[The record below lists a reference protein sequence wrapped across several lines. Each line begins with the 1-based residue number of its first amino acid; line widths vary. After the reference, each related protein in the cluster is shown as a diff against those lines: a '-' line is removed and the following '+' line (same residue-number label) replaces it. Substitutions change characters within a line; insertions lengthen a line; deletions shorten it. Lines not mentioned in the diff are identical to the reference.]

1 MQCSLNDIPDLG
13 LMGIVMHRVMQM
25 AKSRYQEFDLNWSQA
40 SILFTLHDHSS
51 MSQKAL
57 ASQFN
62 MSPPAITSAIQKL
75 ERGGYLARTRSEQDE
90 RVVTLS
96 LTGGGRQALER
107 AGARL
112 AHYHELLERLPAWV
126 KENVRRGV
134 HAADYAL
141 DYLQDQIKGE
151 QDGC

>member
-75 ERGGYLARTRSEQDE
+75 ERGGYIKRRPDE
-90 RVVTLS
+90 SDQRVMRLE
-96 LTGGGRQALER
+96 LTEKGTSCIQAVRDVAEEIRELVFRGMTQEEIMLFRRLLIQINTNLE
-107 AGARL
+107 
-112 AHYHELLERLPAWV
+112 
-126 KENVRRGV
+126 
-134 HAADYAL
+134 
-141 DYLQDQIKGE
+141 
-151 QDGC
+151 

>member
-75 ERGGYLARTRSEQDE
+75 ERGGYIKRRPDE
-90 RVVTLS
+90 SDQRVMRLELTEKGTSCIQAVRDVTEEIRELVFRGMTQEEIM
-96 LTGGGRQALER
+96 LFRRLLIQINTNLE
-107 AGARL
+107 
-112 AHYHELLERLPAWV
+112 
-126 KENVRRGV
+126 
-134 HAADYAL
+134 
-141 DYLQDQIKGE
+141 
-151 QDGC
+151 